1 MSHCSEPL
9 PATNSLNW
17 KSHFSMI
24 RLTCTVHS
32 VPLILFLEDV
42 QSSIRGHSHNSG
54 SNGNDEEA
62 AALIVR
68 HFERLKGQWHG
79 VLQEAVYER

>member
-1 MSHCSEPL
+1 MH
-9 PATNSLNW
+9 
-17 KSHFSMI
+17 
-24 RLTCTVHS
+24 LT
-32 VPLILFLEDV
+32 EV
-42 QSSIRGHSHNSG
+42 QSGTRAHSHSHNSG

-79 VLQEAVYER
+79 VLQEAVYERSLYLTLCNHLNLFCIPHAALHLFLK